1 MRHQS
6 GIPDPY
12 IKRSRSLWEAF
23 GHAFDGWRTTLRS
36 QRNARI
42 QVGIAALVVLS
53 AIWVDVP
60 AVGWGLLFLAMGLV
74 FGAELVNTAIE
85 ALVDLVSPEKSL
97 LAAKAKDAGAGAVL
111 IASVASVLLGLAILG
126 PPMLR
131 RLGL

>member
-12 IKRSRSLWEAF
+12 TKRSRSLWEAF
-23 GHAFDGWRTTLRS
+23 GHAFDGWRSTLRS

-53 AIWVDVP
+53 AIWVNVP

-97 LAAKAKDAGAGAVL
+97 LAAQAKDAGAGAVL

>member
-12 IKRSRSLWEAF
+12 TKRSRSLWEAF

-97 LAAKAKDAGAGAVL
+97 LAAQAKDAGAGAVL

>member
-12 IKRSRSLWEAF
+12 TERSRSLWGAF
-23 GHAFDGWRTTLRS
+23 GHAFDGWRSTLRS

-53 AIWVDVP
+53 AIWVGVP

-85 ALVDLVSPEKSL
+85 ALVDLVSPEKSP
-97 LAAKAKDAGAGAVL
+97 LAAQAKDAGAGAVL
-111 IASVASVLLGLAILG
+111 IASVASVLLGLAVLG

>member
-12 IKRSRSLWEAF
+12 TKRSRSLWEAF
-23 GHAFDGWRTTLRS
+23 GHAFDGWRSTLRS

-97 LAAKAKDAGAGAVL
+97 LAAQAKDAGAGAVL